1 MTITE
6 ADRIDMLAEL
16 RRCHGDRLGDIIVQ
30 HLPPTGWGDV
40 ARISDIN
47 RLEHRIDTEIGR
59 LEHRIDTE
67 IGRLENRIDRLTTV
81 VTWTGG
87 LFVTCFLSLF
97 ALIATKL

>member
-16 RRCHGDRLGDIIVQ
+16 RRLHGDRLGDIIVQ
-30 HLPPTGWGDV
+30 HLPPIGWGDV

-47 RLEHRIDTEIGR
+47 RLEMDINR
-59 LEHRIDTE
+59 LEYRIDTE

-97 ALIATKL
+97 ALIATKF

>member
-40 ARISDIN
+40 ARITDIS
-47 RLEHRIDTEIGR
+47 
-59 LEHRIDTE
+59 
-67 IGRLENRIDRLTTV
+67 RLENRIDRLTTV
-81 VTWTGG
+81 VTWMGGVFVACFLG
-87 LFVTCFLSLF
+87 LFS
-97 ALIATKL
+97 LIATKF

>member
-59 LEHRIDTE
+59 M
-67 IGRLENRIDRLTTV
+67 ENRIDRLTTV
-81 VTWTGG
+81 VTWIGG
-87 LFVTCFLSLF
+87 IFVTCFLSLF

>member
-1 MTITE
+1 MHITE

-16 RRCHGDRLGDIIVQ
+16 RRCHGERVGDIIVQ

-47 RLEHRIDTEIGR
+47 RLEMDINR

-67 IGRLENRIDRLTTV
+67 IGRLENRVDRLTTV
-81 VTWTGG
+81 VTWIGG
-87 LFVTCFLSLF
+87 IFVTCFLSLF

>member
-59 LEHRIDTE
+59 LE
-67 IGRLENRIDRLTTV
+67 NRIDRLTTV
-81 VTWTGG
+81 VTWIGG
-87 LFVTCFLSLF
+87 IFVTCFLSLF

>member
-47 RLEHRIDTEIGR
+47 RLEMDINR

-67 IGRLENRIDRLTTV
+67 IGRMENRIDRLTTV

-97 ALIATKL
+97 ALIATKF

>member
-59 LEHRIDTE
+59 LE
-67 IGRLENRIDRLTTV
+67 NRIDRLTTV

-97 ALIATKL
+97 ALIATKF

>member
-16 RRCHGDRLGDIIVQ
+16 RRCHGDRVGDIIVQ

-59 LEHRIDTE
+59 M
-67 IGRLENRIDRLTTV
+67 ENRIDRLTTV
-81 VTWTGG
+81 VTWIGG
-87 LFVTCFLSLF
+87 IFVTCFLSLF

>member
-47 RLEHRIDTEIGR
+47 RLEMDINR

-97 ALIATKL
+97 ALIATKF

>member
-59 LEHRIDTE
+59 LE
-67 IGRLENRIDRLTTV
+67 NRIDRLTTV
-81 VTWTGG
+81 VTWIGG
-87 LFVTCFLSLF
+87 IFVTCFLSLF
-97 ALIATKL
+97 ALITTKL